1 MIQTHGHAILLKGQR
16 YALESGVTT
25 VNGKI
30 AKPDTIIRDGDR
42 IE

>member
-1 MIQTHGHAILLKGQR
+1 MGEKR

-25 VNGKI
+25 VNKKI
-30 AKPDTIIRDGDR
+30 AKPGTIVRNGDL